1 MGGVGGFVVGSQF
14 SSDQSWANGGSCPF
28 SPQTTDTRTVHIY
41 MHTALGSILLACV
54 FRAHSLRES
63 GCGDVSATAP
73 RFVGF
78 GLRGEV
84 TSGARGRLVHTV
96 YPSLVKGTDQLSVN
110 AACVPLS
117 PTPPFPIHL
126 GRTPRG

>member
-1 MGGVGGFVVGSQF
+1 MGRSRYGSAANAPSVPRSPIVHSGDGGVGGFVVGSQF

-78 GLRGEV
+78 GLRAPKL
-84 TSGARGRLVHTV
+84 T
-96 YPSLVKGTDQLSVN
+96 
-110 AACVPLS
+110 
-117 PTPPFPIHL
+117 
-126 GRTPRG
+126 